1 MEERKKQRIVIKIG
15 SSSLANHDGGLSRFK
30 LNHYVEEM
38 TTLIK
43 NGHEVILVSSGA
55 VAAGFKH
62 LGYLTKPSSLEGK
75 QAAAA
80 IGQGLLIQAYNEAF
94 QQHQYLTAQ
103 ILITRHNFS
112 NREQYN
118 NAYRALMEL
127 LKRRVIPIIN
137 ENDTVAIEELTF
149 GDNDMLSALVAGLIH
164 ADQLIILTDIDG
176 LYDKNPNLYP
186 DARRFS
192 QMDTITPEIEKS
204 GGKNGSPFGT
214 GGMYSK
220 VAAAKMA
227 LSLGV
232 HVFIGKGDQKN
243 DMLQILSS
251 QGRGTYFGHSNLST
265 VKSKKQWIAFHSETN
280 GKIIIDQGAAMAL
293 IENGKSL
300 LPAGLIEVIGV
311 FEPKQVIEVFS
322 KEGILLGKGL
332 VNYSSEQLRTVMGY
346 SSELVK
352 QTFEINRTEVIHR
365 DDWIALYQPKEE
377 VISI

>member
-15 SSSLANHDGGLSRFK
+15 SSSLANHDGGLSRYK

-38 TTLIK
+38 IKLI
-43 NGHEVILVSSGA
+43 NEGHEVILVSSGA

-62 LGYLTKPSSLEGK
+62 LGYSSRPSSLEGK

-103 ILITRHNFS
+103 ILITRDNFS

-164 ADQLIILTDIDG
+164 ADQLMILTDIDG
-176 LYDKNPNLYP
+176 LYDQNPNLYP
-186 DARRFS
+186 DARKFS
-192 QMDTITPEIEKS
+192 QLATITPEIEKS

-227 LSLGV
+227 LSMGV

-251 QGRGTYFGHSNLST
+251 QGRGTYFGHSNLSA
-265 VKSKKQWIAFHSETN
+265 VKNKKQL
-280 GKIIIDQGAAMAL
+280 DC
-293 IENGKSL
+293 
-300 LPAGLIEVIGV
+300 
-311 FEPKQVIEVFS
+311 FS
-322 KEGILLGKGL
+322 
-332 VNYSSEQLRTVMGY
+332 
-346 SSELVK
+346 
-352 QTFEINRTEVIHR
+352 F
-365 DDWIALYQPKEE
+365 
-377 VISI
+377 